1 MTRTRP
7 LARRSLHA
15 ECWRRRARP
24 GKAEDVIL
32 DWFRLPDHV
41 AIVTGA
47 GRGIGRA
54 IAIAFAEA
62 GAHVVL
68 AARRAGTLDEVRG
81 EIEARGRRALAVPT
95 DVTVAPQLDALVDRA
110 IETFGRIDVVVNNA
124 GGWPPTVALAVDDAD
139 MDAALH
145 FNVTAPLHL
154 ARRAAPYLA
163 KTRGSIINVSSA
175 MSHLVDSGFVAYGTS
190 KAALNHMT
198 RLLAYEWAPR
208 VRVNAIA
215 AGATRTDALDAFANM
230 GDALEQMAAK
240 TPLQRLAEPEDIAA
254 AALFL
259 ASRAGSW
266 ITGKVLEVDG
276 GTVGTNWPFPIPSGL

>member
-1 MTRTRP
+1 
-7 LARRSLHA
+7 
-15 ECWRRRARP
+15 
-24 GKAEDVIL
+24 VIL
-32 DWFRLPDHV
+32 DWFRMPDQV

-54 IAIAFAEA
+54 IALAFAEA

-95 DVTVAPQLDALVDRA
+95 DVTVAPQLDALVDRTVEA
-110 IETFGRIDVVVNNA
+110 FGRIDVVVNNA

-139 MDAALH
+139 MDSALR

-198 RLLAYEWAPR
+198 RLLACEWAPH

-215 AGATRTDALDAFANM
+215 AGATQTDALDAFANM
-230 GDALEQMAAK
+230 GNALEQMAAK
-240 TPLQRLAEPEDIAA
+240 TPLGRLAQPEDIAA

-276 GTVGTNWPFPIPSGL
+276 GTVATNWPFPIPSGLEPAT